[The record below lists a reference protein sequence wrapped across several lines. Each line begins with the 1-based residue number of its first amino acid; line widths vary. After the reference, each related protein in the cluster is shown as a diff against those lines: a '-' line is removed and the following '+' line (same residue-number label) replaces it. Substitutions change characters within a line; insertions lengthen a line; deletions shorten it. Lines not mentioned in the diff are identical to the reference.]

1 MSNKSENYT
10 SLNVQKPKMQNQ
22 FNAFLMSVRA
32 LTIMRIIEVNG
43 RFNLGLLF
51 SALRPLL
58 LVFVVG
64 VFIRGFNPAFTIE
77 DAFQSVLF
85 CGAVFFYWQEIARGY
100 NFLDSR
106 KNILYLPNTSHLSI
120 ILAEFCGAVFIF
132 IPIFALSLLIFFLLE
147 IDIDLFRLFESIV
160 YASIFGLCYIIPA
173 SFFCFNNN
181 IVQQLASYIPLIAL
195 FTSCVFY
202 PLSTVPVEA
211 KYYFLFNPLVHIIEM
226 VRSAIFFGQDFSHV
240 NESYIISFSIA
251 LLLTAPFAFISNI
264 KR

>member
-1 MSNKSENYT
+1 MSNKPENYN

-64 VFIRGFNPAFTIE
+64 VFIRGFNAAFSLQ

-120 ILAEFCGAVFIF
+120 VLAEFCGAVFIF
-132 IPIFALSLLIFFLLE
+132 IPIFALSLLIFFVLK
-147 IDIDLFRLFESIV
+147 IDIDLFRLFESIL
-160 YASIFGLCYIIPA
+160 YASIFGLCYILPA

-181 IVQQLASYIPLIAL
+181 IVQQFASYIPLIAL

-202 PLSTVPVEA
+202 PLSSVPDEA

-226 VRSAIFFGQDFSHV
+226 VRSAIFFDQDFSHV
-240 NESYIISFSIA
+240 NENYVLLFSLVLLMSTAFSY
-251 LLLTAPFAFISNI
+251 ISNI